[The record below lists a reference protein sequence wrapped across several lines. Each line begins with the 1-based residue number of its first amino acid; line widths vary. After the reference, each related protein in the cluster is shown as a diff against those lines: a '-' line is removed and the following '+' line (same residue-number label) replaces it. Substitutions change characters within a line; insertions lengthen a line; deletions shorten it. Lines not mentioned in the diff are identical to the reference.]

1 MMPVGAGGG
10 AAFPGPR
17 VRRAGQRGSDGRARR
32 AGRPRG
38 RWGRRL
44 SASGRAG
51 VGGVAGPG
59 TRPPQSCW
67 LRGAAVCLAPPGERP
82 VPRFPLG
89 AVGVLGDGTR
99 VRCSHARNPRF
110 PCTGW
115 NTRLARIQ
123 RAILGIPLPRLP
135 RGYICSTWSDVP
147 VT

>member
-17 VRRAGQRGSDGRARR
+17 ARRAGQRGSDGRARR

-59 TRPPQSCW
+59 TRPPQSCRV
-67 LRGAAVCLAPPGERP
+67 RGAAVCLAPPGERP

-89 AVGVLGDGTR
+89 AEGWHPGAMFPRSEPTFPLHRMEHTP
-99 VRCSHARNPRF
+99 CANSESHLRNPF
-110 PCTGW
+110 AEASPW
-115 NTRLARIQ
+115 VHL
-123 RAILGIPLPRLP
+123 LYLE
-135 RGYICSTWSDVP
+135 
-147 VT
+147 